1 MFPYFPAAAAGLGR
15 LRGAKASGL
24 TGLALLLAACA
35 PGTTPLVG
43 PDPVDPAA
51 PTRALKAR
59 AFLQSYAP
67 RRPVEPTTPWKEGES
82 AKADRAR

>member
-24 TGLALLLAACA
+24 TALALLLAACA
-35 PGTTPLVG
+35 PRTAPLVG

-51 PTRALKAR
+51 STPTLKTR
-59 AFLQSYAP
+59 AFLQSYASQ
-67 RRPVEPTTPWKEGES
+67 RPVEPTTPWKQEGPTRTDE
-82 AKADRAR
+82 AR